1 MSAGR
6 GGGCGEEAGAAHR
19 DEDERAVRVEH
30 GALHEPLGAAE
41 GQLAA
46 APRQL
51 VHHHGA
57 RRALR
62 QRHRHVVAARVP
74 RHLRRALVFTWVAG
88 HTSVHRG
95 RLEKGLN
102 LIIYDA

>member
-62 QRHRHVVAARVP
+62 QRHGHVVAARVP